1 MVGGRVL
8 SRASISVFPVKIL
21 GEVDPRIYGHFIE
34 HLGRCIY
41 GGIWDTEKNA
51 LNEKVIS
58 SIMGLK
64 PPVIRWP
71 GGCFSDNY
79 HWMDGVGPVDERPKR
94 DNMPWS
100 LLGPE
105 YGPLETNRFG
115 TDEFI
120 DFCRRVG
127 AEPYINVN
135 VGSGTPEEAANWV
148 EYCNGSHNSRFGSLR
163 AKYGHLRK
171 HNVKYW
177 GIGNEL
183 YGPWETG
190 HMSAEEYAEKFI
202 EYHDAMKAVDPEIE
216 LVAVGADQRFPN
228 WTRTVLQKA
237 GKYIDYLS
245 IHFYF
250 PGIFPEEGGGEIRED
265 IKSYQRIIASSF
277 LFQEILEWV
286 RETINSVMGNNNKVK
301 IAVDE
306 WNLWWDTNQLLS
318 ANYSLRDGLWAAS
331 VLNKFIKMAN
341 VVKMANVAQLV
352 NTIGI
357 IQTRDGNVFHTAI
370 YEVMKLYRE
379 YTQNYAV
386 SAEVSSPKFSFEP
399 LGILKEKKEIPCL
412 DCSATISK
420 DGKNLTTF
428 LVNFH
433 KDDLPIELEIPKLR
447 TYQKIIIKEIN
458 APDIHSKNSF
468 QKKEINQKQREF
480 TQLPEKIEYNLPA
493 HSISAIIVTK
503 D

>member
-1 MVGGRVL
+1 
-8 SRASISVFPVKIL
+8 
-21 GEVDPRIYGHFIE
+21 
-34 HLGRCIY
+34 
-41 GGIWDTEKNA
+41 
-51 LNEKVIS
+51 
-58 SIMGLK
+58 
-64 PPVIRWP
+64 
-71 GGCFSDNY
+71 
-79 HWMDGVGPVDERPKR
+79 
-94 DNMPWS
+94 
-100 LLGPE
+100 
-105 YGPLETNRFG
+105 
-115 TDEFI
+115 
-120 DFCRRVG
+120 
-127 AEPYINVN
+127 
-135 VGSGTPEEAANWV
+135 
-148 EYCNGSHNSRFGSLR
+148 
-163 AKYGHLRK
+163 
-171 HNVKYW
+171 
-177 GIGNEL
+177 
-183 YGPWETG
+183 
-190 HMSAEEYAEKFI
+190 
-202 EYHDAMKAVDPEIE
+202 KAVDPEIE